1 MVRYQGPEGLLH
13 FNVGLVGKEW
23 LVYLPPL
30 VGRRGEPYF
39 LAANEASTVLSRV
52 KNFLSRI
59 WWFGVWP
66 VNYQVTFVGEAV
78 APTQA
83 LAVQPP
89 GVKPGHNAHSASRTE
104 PPTGSRR

>member
-1 MVRYQGPEGLLH
+1 MSNYTVQFAAKNEVVSYQGSEGLLH

-30 VGRRGEPYF
+30 VGPRGAPHF
-39 LAANEASTVLSRV
+39 LGANEASTVLPRV

-66 VNYQVTFVGEAV
+66 VNYQVTFLGEAV
-78 APTQA
+78 APSPLLQLTSFS
-83 LAVQPP
+83 
-89 GVKPGHNAHSASRTE
+89 GG
-104 PPTGSRR
+104 